1 VVSAV
6 ESRFPGPDS
15 RRAFLL
21 LGAGAAILCVALGI
35 RHGFGL
41 FLQPMSVD
49 NGWGREVFAF
59 AIAAQNL
66 IWGAAQPFT
75 GMLADRYGAPRAI
88 VAGSVLYAAGLVA
101 MAFAQTPGE
110 LVISAG
116 LLVGLGLSGT
126 TFAVVLGG
134 VSRAVPPE
142 RRSHAMGV
150 ATAIGSFGQFAML
163 PGSLSLIG
171 WLGWSAALIVLACA
185 AAMMAPL
192 ARAFRESPPEP
203 AEQPPEPARAALRE
217 ALGHRGFWL
226 LSFGFFVCGFHV
238 VFITTHLPAFLADRG
253 LPLATGTT
261 VLALIGLANVAGAY
275 LAGKWGARYRKPAVL
290 TAIYLGR
297 AAVIAAFVWLPITEL
312 SAYGFAVVI
321 GLLWMSTVPL
331 TNGTVAAVFGVRNMS
346 MLGGVVFFCHQVGA
360 FLGGWL
366 GGRFYDQSGSYD
378 AVWTMAIGLALIAAA
393 LNWPI
398 RDQPRLQAAGQRS

>member
-1 VVSAV
+1 L
-6 ESRFPGPDS
+6 PGSVS
-15 RRAFLL
+15 RRALVL
-21 LGAGAAILCVALGI
+21 LGSGAAILCVALGV

-75 GMLADRYGAPRAI
+75 GMLADRFGAPKAI
-88 VAGSVLYAAGLVA
+88 MAGAALYAAGLVA

-110 LVISAG
+110 LVFSAG

-126 TFAVVLGG
+126 TFAVVLGA

-142 RRSHAMGV
+142 RRTMAMGV
-150 ATAIGSFGQFAML
+150 ATALGSFGQFAML

-171 WLGWSAALIVLACA
+171 WLGWSAALVVLACVA
-185 AAMMAPL
+185 ATMAPL
-192 ARAFRESPPEP
+192 ARAFRESPSDP
-203 AEQPPEPARAALRE
+203 AVRPAARAALRE
-217 ALGHRGFWL
+217 ALAHPGFWL

-275 LAGKWGARYRKPAVL
+275 LSGRWGERFRKPAVL
-290 TAIYLGR
+290 AAIYLGR
-297 AAVIAAFVWLPITEL
+297 AAAIAAFVWLPITQW
-312 SAYGFAVVI
+312 SAYAFAMVI
-321 GLLWMSTVPL
+321 GVLWMSTVPL
-331 TNGTVAAVFGVRNMS
+331 TNGTIASVFGVRNMS

-366 GGRFYDQSGSYD
+366 GGRIYDQSGSYD
-378 AVWTMAIGLALIAAA
+378 AVWTIAIGLALIAAL

-398 RDQPRLQAAGQRS
+398 REQPLPRAAGQRT

>member
-1 VVSAV
+1 MSAMERRLPLSVSH
-6 ESRFPGPDS
+6 
-15 RRAFLL
+15 RALVL
-21 LGAGAAILCVALGI
+21 LGTGAAILCVALGV

-75 GMLADRYGAPRAI
+75 GMLADRFGAAKAI
-88 VAGSVLYAAGLVA
+88 VAGATLYAAGLVA

-110 LVISAG
+110 LVFSAG

-126 TFAVVLGG
+126 TFAVVLGA

-142 RRSHAMGV
+142 RRTMAMGV
-150 ATAIGSFGQFAML
+150 VTAVGSFGQFAML

-171 WLGWSAALIVLACA
+171 WLGWSAALVVLACVA
-185 AAMMAPL
+185 ATMAPL
-192 ARAFRESPPEP
+192 ARAFRESPSDP
-203 AEQPPEPARAALRE
+203 AVRPAARVALRE
-217 ALGHRGFWL
+217 ALAHPGFWL

-238 VFITTHLPAFLADRG
+238 VFITTHLPAFLADHG

-275 LAGKWGARYRKPAVL
+275 LAGRWGERFRKPAVL
-290 TAIYLGR
+290 AAIYLGR
-297 AAVIAAFVWLPITEL
+297 AAAIAAFVWLPITQW
-312 SAYGFAVVI
+312 SAYAFAIVI
-321 GLLWMSTVPL
+321 GVLWMSTVPL
-331 TNGTVAAVFGVRNMS
+331 TNGTLASVFGVRNMS

-366 GGRFYDQSGSYD
+366 GGRIYDQSGSYD
-378 AVWTMAIGLALIAAA
+378 AVWTIAIGLALIAAL

-398 RDQPRLQAAGQRS
+398 REQPLPRVAGQRT

>member
-1 VVSAV
+1 MDKRLPEAMSH
-6 ESRFPGPDS
+6 
-15 RRAFLL
+15 RALL
-21 LGAGAAILCVALGI
+21 LIGAGAGLLAVALGI

-49 NGWGREVFAF
+49 NGWGREVFAL

-75 GMLADRYGAPRAI
+75 GMLADRFGASKAI
-88 VAGSVLYAAGLVA
+88 VVGAVLYAAGLVA

-110 LVISAG
+110 LVFSAG

-126 TFAVVLGG
+126 TFAVVLGA
-134 VSRAVPPE
+134 VSRAVPPA

-150 ATAIGSFGQFAML
+150 ATALGSFGQFAML
-163 PGSLSLIG
+163 PGSLSLIA
-171 WLGWSAALIVLACA
+171 WVGWSAALVVLAGMA
-185 AAMMAPL
+185 ATMAPL
-192 ARAFRESPPEP
+192 AGAFREIQPGP
-203 AEQPPEPARAALRE
+203 AVQPPPAARAALRE
-217 ALGHRGFWL
+217 ALAHRGFWL

-238 VFITTHLPAFLADRG
+238 VFITTHLPAFLVDRG

-275 LAGKWGARYRKPAVL
+275 LGGRCGERFRKPAVL

-297 AAVIAAFVWLPITEL
+297 AAAIGAFVWLPITAW
-312 SAYGFAVVI
+312 SAYAFAVVI

-331 TNGTVAAVFGVRNMS
+331 TNGTVASVFGVRNMS

-366 GGRFYDQSGSYD
+366 GGRLYDQSGSYD
-378 AVWTMAIGLALIAAA
+378 AVWTMAIGLALLAAV

-398 RDQPRLQAAGQRS
+398 REQPLPQVAGQRT